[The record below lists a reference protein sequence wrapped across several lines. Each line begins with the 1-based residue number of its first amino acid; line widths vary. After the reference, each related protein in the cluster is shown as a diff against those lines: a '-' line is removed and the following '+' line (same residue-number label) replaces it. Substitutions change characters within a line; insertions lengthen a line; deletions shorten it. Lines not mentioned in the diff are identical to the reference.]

1 MVVTRP
7 VLRYPGGKWR
17 LAPWIIRHFPHHDAY
32 VEPFGGSAAVLL
44 QKAPS
49 PLEVWNDLGGEV
61 YNFFLVLRDEGLC
74 ARLVRALEL
83 TPWHRLEY
91 ERCLQGL
98 GEPQDDPVERARR
111 FFVASWQGV
120 WGGSWRYVRSGSR
133 FAITPSEAWGPFEHL
148 LAASQRLRRVQ
159 FEHRDAFAVM
169 KEYDAPES
177 LFYLDPPYLASTR
190 AQPGAQYEVDTATEA
205 WHREAPR
212 DRPLLAGD
220 GGPLGLS
227 LPPLR
232 GGLGAPGVGPG
243 GDFGPGQRH
252 AKEGSG
258 RGPMALARGG
268 AGERE
273 TPVEEAPC
281 QRREFSLPP

>member
-17 LAPWIIRHFPHHDAY
+17 LAPWIIRHFPPHDAY

-205 WHREAPR
+205 WHRE
-212 DRPLLAGD
+212 LLETV
-220 GGPLGLS
+220 LS
-227 LPPLR
+227 LRGMVVLSGYPSPLYEEVLERR
-232 GGLGAPGVGPG
+232 GWV
-243 GDFGPGQRH
+243 RV
-252 AKEGSG
+252 EI
-258 RGPMALARGG
+258 LARGN
-268 AGERE
+268 AMRRKDRVEALWLS
-273 TPVEEAPC
+273 PVVVRANG
-281 QRREFSLPP
+281 RLL

>member
-1 MVVTRP
+1 MVARS

-205 WHREAPR
+205 WHRE
-212 DRPLLAGD
+212 LLETV
-220 GGPLGLS
+220 LS
-227 LPPLR
+227 LRGMVVLSGYPSPLYEEVLERR
-232 GGLGAPGVGPG
+232 GWV
-243 GDFGPGQRH
+243 RV
-252 AKEGSG
+252 EI
-258 RGPMALARGG
+258 LARGN
-268 AGERE
+268 AMRRKDRVEALWLS
-273 TPVEEAPC
+273 PVVVRANG
-281 QRREFSLPP
+281 RLL